1 VTKTRSLAIPGLVLA
16 VVLAAAGCGGQP
28 FPQASSPSR
37 PSGPTPATAQ
47 ARLLAA
53 VQTTNAAKTARFSL
67 DMSMTGFGTQL
78 GMQGG
83 ALAVTGSGVMD
94 LTRRRFSMKVA
105 SNDPAQKS
113 MEVRVVGNTVYLQ
126 SGAGWT
132 TQAVGAASAFTPV
145 PTSYLDYLKGLGGTV
160 HVVGREKV
168 RGADTTRYVATLDFS
183 RTAAGL
189 RSPSKGAV
197 VKGLLDL
204 IGLTKIPVT
213 VWLDDLG
220 RMRKMTMTMDF
231 SSLGKGMNAPAD
243 FAPKMAITLE
253 MYDFGAPVSVEI
265 PAGAVPG
272 KPGSSGSTLCLS
284 GVCGNSASST
294 TAHDIQ
300 SDLRNALT
308 AEKVIYT
315 DASAYSDDIV
325 AMKQIEPSLDWG
337 GRLKV
342 VAGSSS
348 VANHGLVC
356 LSEASNGLVY
366 SIGDIA
372 SGPRAGTYYGTT
384 ACGAGVSEGS
394 FDAYKS
400 RW

>member
-1 VTKTRSLAIPGLVLA
+1 M
-16 VVLAAAGCGGQP
+16 
-28 FPQASSPSR
+28 
-37 PSGPTPATAQ
+37 
-47 ARLLAA
+47 
-53 VQTTNAAKTARFSL
+53 QTTNAAKTARFSL

-78 GMQGG
+78 GVQGG
-83 ALAVTGSGVMD
+83 AMAVTGSGVMD
-94 LTRRRFSMKVA
+94 LTRHRFSMKVA

-113 MEVRVVGNTVYLQ
+113 MEMRVVGNTVYLE

-132 TQAVGAASAFTPV
+132 SQPVGAASAFTPV
-145 PTSYLDYLKGLGGTV
+145 PTSYLEYLKGLGGAV
-160 HVVGREKV
+160 RVAGREKV

-189 RSPSKGAV
+189 RSPTKGAV

-220 RMRKMTMTMDF
+220 RMRKMTMTMDL

-253 MYDFGAPVSVEI
+253 MYDFGAPVSVD
-265 PAGAVPG
+265 VPSG
-272 KPGSSGSTLCLS
+272 VVTPKPGSSGSTFCVS
-284 GVCGNSASST
+284 GTCSGADAT
-294 TAHDIQ
+294 TAHNIQ

-315 DASAYSDDIV
+315 DTSAYSDDIA

-342 VAGSSS
+342 FAGNSS
-348 VANHGLVC
+348 VAESRARVPQRSVERVGVLDRRHRGR
-356 LSEASNGLVY
+356 SE
-366 SIGDIA
+366 
-372 SGPRAGTYYGTT
+372 SGHLLRHD
-384 ACGAGVSEGS
+384 GVRSGRE
-394 FDAYKS
+394 
-400 RW
+400 